1 MTASPEPAL
10 PPLREII
17 ARYGLGAR
25 KALGQHFL
33 LDLNLTGR
41 IARAA
46 PDLTQGT
53 VIEVGPGP
61 GGLTRALL
69 AAGAARLVA
78 VEKDRRCLE
87 ALAELA
93 AAYPG
98 RLQVIEGDA
107 LEIDPT
113 ALGPAPRQI
122 VSNLPY
128 NISTALLVKWLTAVA
143 DDPGALSAMTLMF
156 QKEVADRLVAKPR
169 SGAYGRLSVLTQ
181 WLCAPRPLFDI
192 PPQAFTPP
200 PKIVSTVVAVTPRAE
215 PLAPASLAVL
225 EKVTA
230 AAFGQ
235 RRKMLRQS
243 LKALTRDP
251 GALFEA
257 TGIAPTARAEELS
270 VEDFCA
276 LARQAAP
283 GGPGGPSLAGA

>member
-1 MTASPEPAL
+1 MTLPAAL
-10 PPLREII
+10 PPLREVI

-46 PDLTQGT
+46 PDLSQGT

-61 GGLTRALL
+61 GGLTRSLL
-69 AAGAARLVA
+69 AEGAARLVA

-98 RLQVIEGDA
+98 RLEVVEGDA
-107 LEIDPT
+107 LKLDLT
-113 ALGPAPRQI
+113 AIGPAPRQI

-128 NISTALLVKWLTAVA
+128 NISTALLVGWLSTLAS
-143 DDPGALSAMTLMF
+143 DSGAFSALTLMF
-156 QKEVADRLVAKPR
+156 QKEVAARLVASPR

-181 WLCAPRPLFDI
+181 WLCGPRVLFDL
-192 PPQAFTPP
+192 PPRAFTPP
-200 PKIVSTVVAVTPRAE
+200 PKVVSSVVALMPRRE
-215 PLAPASLAVL
+215 PLAPASLAAL

-243 LKALTRDP
+243 LRSLGGDP
-251 GALFEA
+251 ARLFEG

-276 LARQAAP
+276 LARLVEP
-283 GGPGGPSLAGA
+283 GDSSLAQA